1 MAIAMDKRQA
11 DERDIE
17 DGNSTDVGNA
27 GVEGFLPALYGGN
40 VEDRSDD
47 QDIGEQDTRTVEPCR
62 GEECKQTK
70 DAVDSVV
77 CMRVG

>member
-1 MAIAMDKRQA
+1 MPKPMYQSQD
-11 DERDIE
+11 DPGDVE

-27 GVEGFLPALYGGN
+27 GVEGFLPALYGGDA
-40 VEDRSDD
+40 EDRSDD
-47 QDIGEQDTRTVEPCR
+47 QDIGEQDTRTVKPCR

-77 CMRVG
+77 CA

>member
-11 DERDIE
+11 DERDVE

-40 VEDRSDD
+40 AEDRSGD
-47 QDIGEQDTRTVEPCR
+47 QDIGEQDTRTC

-77 CMRVG
+77 CA